1 MEHGPP
7 EILQE
12 LFRGIDIVPSG
23 GEVVVDRR
31 VEGMVPYGRKGVY
44 TLMMVA
50 GLDFEIAQPE
60 EPVVAVKR

>member
-1 MEHGPP
+1 MDLPRFYR
-7 EILQE
+7 E
-12 LFRGIDIVPSG
+12 LFRGIDVVPSG
-23 GEVVVDRR
+23 GEVVVDGC

-60 EPVVAVKR
+60 EPVVAKKP